1 MDHLAVDLH
10 HGGVFLLSLSGGF
23 FLRLFVDFDGVVEL
37 ETFETFIV
45 FIVLSNFNDSLDL
58 NGHDRS

>member
-1 MDHLAVDLH
+1 
-10 HGGVFLLSLSGGF
+10 
-23 FLRLFVDFDGVVEL
+23 LFVDLDGVVEL